1 MSLTRRIMV
10 AAEPELTASLAEQFS
25 AFGRFALR
33 EGALPALGDEGID
46 ALILDESLYGRDA
59 LAKARRRGLRSFVL
73 LIAREPKP
81 PPEGVNAV
89 VARPFRFAD
98 LVALIDSAPRPAPG
112 ANIGPYRFEAR
123 ELRGPAGARVKL
135 TEKEAAILSRL
146 AEAEGGAVSRESLL
160 RDVWGYGPGVSTRTL
175 ETHICRLRRKLEPA
189 PDSPRWLITE
199 GAAYRL
205 AGLQDDLA
213 S

>member
-1 MSLTRRIMV
+1 MTFTRRIAI

-25 AFGRFALR
+25 ALGRFALR
-33 EGALPALGDEGID
+33 DGALPASGDGEID
-46 ALILDESLYGRDA
+46 ALILDESPHGRNA
-59 LAKARRRGLRSFVL
+59 LAKARRRGLRRFVL
-73 LIAREPKP
+73 LIARESKP
-81 PPEGVNAV
+81 PPKGVNAV

-98 LVALIDSAPRPAPG
+98 LVALIDAAPRPAPG
-112 ANIGPYRFEAR
+112 SSIGPYRFEAR

-146 AEAEGGAVSRESLL
+146 AEAEGDAVSRESLL
-160 RDVWGYGPGVSTRTL
+160 RDIWGYGPGVSTRTL
-175 ETHICRLRRKLEPA
+175 ETHICRLRRKLEAA

-199 GAAYRL
+199 GAGYRL
-205 AGLQDDLA
+205 AGLKDNLA